1 MTLRVFPAFMMRPFL
16 SRVTHFG
23 ALDAARWQTRRS
35 LEFMSRRSRLM
46 LCGAAVLLAAAEV
59 YADWATWVQ
68 LDVSIVFSL
77 PLVVAAA
84 ARNRRL
90 IWILATLLLIAT
102 FVVYA
107 VQIPAG
113 TFNPREPFFLNRV
126 LATATLLLSASLLH
140 VLTLVVDAL
149 DARGREAEE
158 ASTRKS
164 VLLAS
169 VSHDI
174 GTPLTTINLMA
185 DLIRHTADDPAL
197 AARVPELARSLQ
209 ANALSVSDMVSGM
222 LDISAIDS
230 GRVMLH
236 ESEFSLDELF
246 AQERTSLEPMA
257 FAKGLQLHLASR
269 SPALSLRADKAKLAR
284 VVRNLVSNAIKF
296 TEAGSVTV
304 SSALADRHMVV
315 IAVSD
320 TGIGIAPENLER
332 IFGEFAQLRSLSE
345 DERRGWGLGL
355 AICKRLVGMMGGTI
369 SVESVLN
376 RGSTFTV
383 RLPRSSDE
391 E

>member
-1 MTLRVFPAFMMRPFL
+1 
-16 SRVTHFG
+16 
-23 ALDAARWQTRRS
+23 
-35 LEFMSRRSRLM
+35 MSRRARLL

-59 YADWATWVQ
+59 YVDWATWAQ
-68 LDVSIVFSL
+68 LNVSIVFSL

-84 ARNRRL
+84 ARSRPL
-90 IWILATLLLIAT
+90 IWILAALLLVAT

-107 VQIPAG
+107 TQIPPG
-113 TFNPREPFFLNRV
+113 TFTPREPLFLNRI
-126 LATATLLLSASLLH
+126 LATVTLLLTASLLH
-140 VLTLVVDAL
+140 GLTVAVDAL
-149 DARGREAEE
+149 AARGREAEE

-209 ANALSVSDMVSGM
+209 ENALSISDMVSDV

-230 GRVMLH
+230 GRVALH
-236 ESEFSLDELF
+236 EGEFALDEFL
-246 AQERTSLEPMA
+246 AQERASLDPMA
-257 FAKGLQLHLASR
+257 FAKGVQLRLTSCT
-269 SPALSLRADKAKLAR
+269 PALRLRADKAKLAR

-296 TEAGSVTV
+296 TETGNVTV
-304 SSALADRHMVV
+304 SSALDGHMVA

-332 IFGEFAQLRSLSE
+332 IFGEFAQLRSSSA

-355 AICKRLVGMMGGTI
+355 AISKRLVGMMGGTI
-369 SVESVLN
+369 KVESVLN

-383 RLPRSSDE
+383 RLPRSSAQGRG
-391 E
+391 